1 MEASSAGSGEMSTA
15 SRPDGTATLSTEAWF
30 APGRANL
37 MGEHTDYNEG
47 FVLPFALAQGVTA
60 TATARAD
67 GLLVLRS
74 RQKPGDIVM
83 VALDALAPGSVTGWA
98 AYPAGVAWAL
108 RAAGFEVVGAS
119 IDIDSDLPVGAG
131 VSSSAALECS
141 TALAL
146 CSLSGL
152 AVARGQLALIAKR
165 AENEFVGA
173 PTGIIDQSAALLCEQ
188 GHAMLLDCGTLA
200 RTQVPFR
207 PAAAGAVALI
217 IDTRVTH
224 ALVSGEYA
232 ARRAECEEAARL
244 LGVPALG
251 AVTDASAV
259 EKLADPVLRS
269 RARHVIT
276 DSARARAIASA
287 LQGEDERGSGGG
299 AGGGAGGAGGGA
311 GGAGGGAGGA
321 GGGAGGAGAGKKGKN
336 SAAVYRYVGALLT
349 EGHASLRDDFEVSW
363 PQADAAVNVAI
374 GSGAYGAKMI
384 GGGFGGSVLALIPL
398 EREATVRSLLSET
411 FQQRG
416 WAAPEYLDAVPS
428 PAARRRGDHV
438 QPGFS

>member
-173 PTGIIDQSAALLCEQ
+173 PTGIIDQSAALLCEA

-217 IDTRVTH
+217 VDTRVTH

-251 AVTDASAV
+251 AVTDASVV
-259 EKLADPVLRS
+259 EKLADPVLRRRS
-269 RARHVIT
+269 RHVIT

-287 LQGEDERGSGGG
+287 LQGEDESEGGDG
-299 AGGGAGGAGGGA
+299 AGGD
-311 GGAGGGAGGA
+311 
-321 GGGAGGAGAGKKGKN
+321 GAGAGGVGSGGSEN
-336 SAAVYRYVGALLT
+336 NADTYRYVGTLLT

-363 PQADAAVNVAI
+363 PQADTAVDVAI
-374 GSGAYGAKMI
+374 GAGAYGAKMI

-411 FQQRG
+411 FSERG
-416 WAAPEYLDAVPS
+416 WAAPEFLAAVPS
-428 PAARRRGDHV
+428 PAARRRGDDI
-438 QPGFS
+438 QSG